1 MRSKIKK
8 IITQI
13 FLYFIYCRE
22 LKKLGYQKKDRRKT
36 AKKMVWGY

>member
-1 MRSKIKK
+1 MKQKIRK
-8 IITQI
+8 IIGQV

-22 LKKLGYQKKDRRKT
+22 LKKLGYKKTDRRKT